1 MWIVLDVITA
11 ALLIFSVVT
20 GYRKGLIK
28 TAFGLGIIVA
38 SLIISSSF
46 SPTLSSYVRTTKQY
60 ISFTESINNN
70 IADTFQKSVG
80 QDSEKTDAGS
90 TQDVITENTEEE
102 KTTLDKVLSS
112 VGVDLDFRKLEND
125 YNEALSSGAKNAAE
139 ALDETVVQPIA
150 KLLCDALCFV
160 AVFVVSV
167 IALHLLMLVL
177 ELLFRLP
184 LLKGVNKVSGA
195 LCGVL
200 LGLIK
205 VFVFCTVFQI
215 VLPYIKNQ
223 DIGLT
228 LDLAEKTYIYSFFY
242 GINPLKFLY

>member
-11 ALLIFSVVT
+11 ALLIFSVVS
-20 GYRKGLIK
+20 GYRKGFIK

-38 SLIISSSF
+38 SLIMSSAF
-46 SPTLSSYVRTTKQY
+46 SPMLSSYMRTTKQY

-90 TQDVITENTEEE
+90 TQDVITENSEEE
-102 KTTLDKVLSS
+102 KTTFDKVLSS
-112 VGVDLDFRKLEND
+112 VGVDLDFHKLEND

-139 ALDETVVQPIA
+139 ALDEMVVQPIA

-177 ELLFRLP
+177 ELLFKLP

-200 LGLIK
+200 LGLLK
-205 VFVFCTVFQI
+205 VFAFCTVFQI

-228 LDLAEKTYIYSFFY
+228 LDIAEKTYIYSFFF